1 MRGAKSAGF
10 WMINRT
16 EKRNNEE
23 DFPAIIVLPDLVR
36 GVAFCM
42 AEVFILVLSD

>member
-42 AEVFILVLSD
+42 AESFILILTD